1 MINFRGEGIGNRK
14 AESYKDSHF
23 TWTYI
28 QFCTLIVTA
37 GFRVRYFELF
47 PSVFLFALD

>member
-1 MINFRGEGIGNRK
+1 MRGDKREINFRGEGIGNRK

-28 QFCTLIVTA
+28 QFCTYFDSH
-37 GFRVRYFELF
+37 GRVLSEIF
-47 PSVFLFALD
+47 